1 MGAALPALVF
11 QRRGRLTTIAF
22 AALARHPVSFEP
34 TGIGETFISDGSA
47 ENSAGPY
54 ARQGQGNEDRREPR
68 PWTSTS

>member
-34 TGIGETFISDGSA
+34 TGIGESFIEIPHGAESAAGARRLKTAAKRGS
-47 ENSAGPY
+47 
-54 ARQGQGNEDRREPR
+54 RRR
-68 PWTSTS
+68 A